1 MKLIII
7 IMVFGVCCPSLQH
20 MCACV
25 CVNVHSTV
33 GIMYE
38 ENIDLKLALCWHNM
52 ATYYVH
58 YYAGTFY
65 GGLMNTSL
73 YLIV

>member
-1 MKLIII
+1 MF
-7 IMVFGVCCPSLQH
+7 VVQVCI
-20 MCACV
+20 CV
-25 CVNVHSTV
+25 CVIAHPTV

-38 ENIDLKLALCWHNM
+38 ENIDLKLGLCWHNM

-58 YYAGTFY
+58 YYARTFY
-65 GGLMNTSL
+65 GGLMNVPL